1 MEFESMD
8 NSFPTARDD
17 SATTCNAPLTRGR
30 MAATESRREPCGSS
44 PRSTVTASTAAIT
57 APFQRPRF
65 GIISA
70 HCGHSLRK
78 FLRSSAT
85 LPAIAG
91 TTAAVAWSGHFATIS
106 LSLVAPLLVY
116 HAKSR
121 KHAYASMF
129 SYYAAASW
137 PLIPGGRAFF
147 GLHGTPL
154 IGLFLCLAA
163 ASLLALPWGLL
174 FTRGQGKAALSV
186 PLCILLTAMPP
197 LGVIGWASPLLSA
210 GVLFPG
216 SKWFGLALI
225 LAFLSLFRFKPAQ
238 SVVCL
243 TLCAFVFQFQ
253 YTQPQIPAGWEA
265 VNTNYGGAGQGD
277 FDFVMEYNTDQSMQV
292 TIIESHATVL
302 LFPEHLVTD
311 WNESTE
317 AFWGDTLTSVAA
329 QHRTVLIGVGINQPG
344 DSRNHYDQNRYLN
357 VLLARGEDNTAL
369 YQERVPIPIAMWKPF
384 GDEGVPLN
392 LFARGTIHVHNQNAA
407 VLICYEQV
415 LVWPFLSSALEHPTI
430 LLTTAN
436 DYWAKNTRIPAIQQS
451 STASWARLFHLP
463 ALSATNF

>member
-1 MEFESMD
+1 M
-8 NSFPTARDD
+8 
-17 SATTCNAPLTRGR
+17 
-30 MAATESRREPCGSS
+30 
-44 PRSTVTASTAAIT
+44 
-57 APFQRPRF
+57 
-65 GIISA
+65 
-70 HCGHSLRK
+70 
-78 FLRSSAT
+78 
-85 LPAIAG
+85 
-91 TTAAVAWSGHFATIS
+91 
-106 LSLVAPLLVY
+106 APLLIY

-129 SYYAAASW
+129 CYYAAASW
-137 PLIPGGRAFF
+137 PLIPGARAFF
-147 GLHGTPL
+147 GLQATRL

-163 ASLLALPWGLL
+163 AALLALPWGLL
-174 FTRGQGKAALSV
+174 FTRGRGRAAFSV
-186 PLCILLTAMPP
+186 PLCILLTAIPP
-197 LGVIGWASPLLSA
+197 FGIIGWASPLVSA

-216 SKWFGLALI
+216 SKWLGVALI
-225 LAFLSLFRFKPAQ
+225 IAFLSLFRRWPAH

-243 TLCAFVFQFQ
+243 ALCALVFHFQ
-253 YTQPQIPAGWEA
+253 YTQPQIPTGWEA

-277 FDFVMEYNTDQSMQV
+277 PDFATEYNTDQSMQV

-329 QHRTVLIGVGINQPG
+329 QHRTALIGAGINQPG
-344 DSRNHYDQNRYLN
+344 DSRNPFDQNRYLN
-357 VLLARGEDNTAL
+357 VLLARGENNTAL
-369 YQERVPIPIAMWKPF
+369 YQERIPIPIAMWKPF

-407 VLICYEQV
+407 VLICYEQI

-436 DYWAKNTRIPAIQQS
+436 DYWAKNTLIPAIQQS
-451 STASWARLFHLP
+451 SVASWARLFHLP
-463 ALSATNF
+463 VLSATNF